1 MTETNS
7 QIDQLLQK
15 AEACGKTTLELY
27 KLKGLDS
34 LSKVISS
41 YALSIIIG
49 FCLFIELIFLCVGAA
64 FWIGDAMSNT
74 SNGFII
80 VSFFYVVLTFLI
92 YQFGTTSIKRAAR
105 NAIISILLKSN

>member
-27 KLKGLDS
+27 KLKGVAG
-34 LSKVISS
+34 LSKVIAS

-49 FCLFIELIFLCVGAA
+49 ICLFIALIFLDRL
-64 FWIGDAMSNT
+64 FLYFNLL
-74 SNGFII
+74 F
-80 VSFFYVVLTFLI
+80 VLCLDFLI
-92 YQFGTTSIKRAAR
+92 NGS
-105 NAIISILLKSN
+105 